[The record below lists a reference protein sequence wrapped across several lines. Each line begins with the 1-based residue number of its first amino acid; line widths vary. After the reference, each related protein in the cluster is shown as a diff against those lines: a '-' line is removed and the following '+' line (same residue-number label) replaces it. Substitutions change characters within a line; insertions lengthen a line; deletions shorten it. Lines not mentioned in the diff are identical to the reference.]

1 MHWGPAMIE
10 SAAADDFDSTLIRRG
25 ALATTF
31 YEMAAFAE
39 TLEDRPLDKLLAEL
53 PGIASLSDMK
63 FSLAR
68 QVIRRRALASG
79 GRAQSAARARR
90 GSGGIDAGACG
101 GADPGSVR
109 VGVAARRV
117 LD

>member
-68 QVIRRRALASG
+68 QVIRRRARLLQEVERNQLRELAEEV
-79 GRAQSAARARR
+79 A
-90 GSGGIDAGACG
+90 GST
-101 GADPGSVR
+101 PVH
-109 VGVAARRV
+109 VAARIRDLFV
-117 LD
+117 